1 MGRLIRSISNA
12 HRHPVK
18 RATYRGG
25 KENSSAND
33 GRLRGCKPLAAAL
46 CFRYIVFLSRHAIHE
61 ASMAFALTFPGQGSQ
76 FVGMGQALAEHSPA
90 AKAVFDRVDAALGE
104 KLSDLM
110 WNGPAE
116 TLTLTANTQPA
127 LMACGMAAMA
137 ALEEAQGITVDQAK
151 FVAGHSLGE
160 YTALCASGAISLED
174 TARLLRIRGNA
185 MQSAVPAGK
194 GAMAAL
200 LGASFE
206 QAEAVVAS
214 GLEFG
219 DCQIANDNA
228 PGQIVISGEK
238 RAVEAA
244 AESAKGHG
252 VKKAVL
258 LPVSAPFHCS
268 LMQPAA
274 DAMADAL
281 EDIDVNVPTVP
292 VVNNVQARPVTD
304 PVQLRTDLVTQVT
317 GRVRWRESMQF
328 MFDDGVDLFAEP
340 GCGKVLSVMMR
351 RALKE
356 AKGLPLDTPEALAEF
371 AELVKG

>member
-1 MGRLIRSISNA
+1 
-12 HRHPVK
+12 
-18 RATYRGG
+18 
-25 KENSSAND
+25 
-33 GRLRGCKPLAAAL
+33 
-46 CFRYIVFLSRHAIHE
+46 
-61 ASMAFALTFPGQGSQ
+61 MAFAFTFPGQGSQ
-76 FVGMGQALAEHSPA
+76 FVGMGQALAESSPA

-104 KLSDLM
+104 KLSELM
-110 WNGPAE
+110 WSGPAE

-137 ALEEAQGITVDQAK
+137 ALEEAHGITVEHAK

-160 YTALCASGAISLED
+160 YTALCAAGAISLED

-200 LGASFE
+200 LGATFE

-281 EDIDVNVPTVP
+281 EDVDVQSPRVP
-292 VVNNVQARPVTD
+292 VINNVQARPVTD

-317 GRVRWRESMQF
+317 GQVRWRESMQY
-328 MFDDGVDLFAEP
+328 MFDQGVELFVEP

-351 RALKE
+351 RALKD
-356 AKGLPLDTPEALAEF
+356 ATGMPLDTPDALAEF
-371 AELVKG
+371 ADLVKG

>member
-1 MGRLIRSISNA
+1 
-12 HRHPVK
+12 
-18 RATYRGG
+18 
-25 KENSSAND
+25 
-33 GRLRGCKPLAAAL
+33 
-46 CFRYIVFLSRHAIHE
+46 
-61 ASMAFALTFPGQGSQ
+61 MAFAFTFPGQGSQ
-76 FVGMGQALAEHSPA
+76 FVGMGRALADAFPA
-90 AKAVFDRVDAALGE
+90 AREVFDRVDAALGE

-110 WNGPAE
+110 WSGPE
-116 TLTLTANTQPA
+116 DTLTLTANTQPA

-137 ALEEAQGITVDQAK
+137 ALDAEHGIAAK
-151 FVAGHSLGE
+151 DAKYVAGHSLGE
-160 YTALCASGAISLED
+160 YTALCAAGAISLED

-200 LGASFE
+200 LGADFT
-206 QAEAVVAS
+206 QAEAVVIA
-214 GLEFG
+214 GQAAG

-238 RAVEAA
+238 AAVELAA
-244 AESAKGHG
+244 SSAKDLGI
-252 VKKAVL
+252 KKAVI
-258 LPVSAPFHCS
+258 LPVSAPFHCG

-274 DAMADAL
+274 DAMMDAL
-281 EDIDVNVPTVP
+281 EDVDVTAPVLS
-292 VVNNVQARPVTD
+292 VVNNVQAAPVTD
-304 PVQLRTDLVTQVT
+304 PAQLRTDLVTQVT

-328 MFDDGVDLFAEP
+328 MFDDGVTLFGEP